1 MAKQS
6 AEEADRAK
14 SEFLASMS
22 HELRTPLHA
31 ISGFAELL
39 NMSGDALPR
48 ERRNRYTENI
58 MQASEHLKIIINDVL
73 DMARL
78 ESGHLHL
85 HLETLDCLEIMTE
98 ASRTLEIFARTKG
111 IVFTVDTSTNLPF
124 VTADHTR
131 LIQILLNLGSNAIKY
146 NITGGWV
153 QLSAIPIDG
162 VVRFIVRDTGPGIA
176 AAHRD
181 QIFEPFNR
189 LGAEL
194 TQVEGA
200 GIGLALSRRLV
211 QAMNGT
217 IGFESTEGQGSKF
230 WIGLPVSDEAT
241 ATIPDLSTPSPATT
255 SDARNTVLYIEDKIL
270 NVELMRGVIENAGH
284 LRFFDAQTV
293 KDGISIAR
301 AVKPDIIITD
311 IHLPDGNGFDALQG
325 LRDDPSTIHIPVVAL
340 TADAMPT
347 NMGNMKRAGFDYIL
361 TKPFKIDELLDILRL
376 RLNAA

>member
-1 MAKQS
+1 MAWS
-6 AEEADRAK
+6 A
-14 SEFLASMS
+14 SS
-22 HELRTPLHA
+22 
-31 ISGFAELL
+31 SG
-39 NMSGDALPR
+39 
-48 ERRNRYTENI
+48 
-58 MQASEHLKIIINDVL
+58 
-73 DMARL
+73 
-78 ESGHLHL
+78 
-85 HLETLDCLEIMTE
+85 
-98 ASRTLEIFARTKG
+98 
-111 IVFTVDTSTNLPF
+111 
-124 VTADHTR
+124 
-131 LIQILLNLGSNAIKY
+131 
-146 NITGGWV
+146 
-153 QLSAIPIDG
+153 IPG
-162 VVRFIVRDTGPGIA
+162 QEIA

-284 LRFFDAQTV
+284 LQFFDAQTV

-376 RLNAA
+376 RLNAAYLAKRGSP